1 MSINDE
7 LTARATKLRVAV
19 ADVAAR
25 SSRHG
30 TAPSDRPVSYLPPLQ
45 AAPSRRSTA
54 GQARATARTLYL
66 EDGQATQAT

>member
-30 TAPSDRPVSYLPPLQ
+30 TAPSALTSMDHRVDVGDTPRPVRDL
-45 AAPSRRSTA
+45 RC
-54 GQARATARTLYL
+54 
-66 EDGQATQAT
+66 

>member
-25 SSRHG
+25 SS
-30 TAPSDRPVSYLPPLQ
+30 PLGS
-45 AAPSRRSTA
+45 AGRSI
-54 GQARATARTLYL
+54 
-66 EDGQATQAT
+66 

>member
-25 SSRHG
+25 SSRHD

-54 GQARATARTLYL
+54 GRATARTLYL

>member
-30 TAPSDRPVSYLPPLQ
+30 RHGTAPSALTSMDHRVDVGDTPRPVRDL
-45 AAPSRRSTA
+45 RC
-54 GQARATARTLYL
+54 
-66 EDGQATQAT
+66 

>member
-54 GQARATARTLYL
+54 GPCNGANPPSRGRS
-66 EDGQATQAT
+66 GHPGNVN

>member
-45 AAPSRRSTA
+45 DRPRRAAA
-54 GQARATARTLYL
+54 ALQARATARTLYL